1 MPPILHLVRHA
12 EGWHNIA
19 DHGEDIHDPFLTP
32 HGEEQCKNLRE
43 GFPYHDDIEL
53 LLASPMKRTI
63 QTCRLAFKPV
73 VDRGQQILLMPLAQE
88 SSRTQMDTGSTIG
101 QIEEAFGDLVDIHRA
116 AEVHPHWT
124 KNVGRFGPDAEAQ
137 IGRARELRQFIRARP
152 EKHVVLVSH
161 GAFAHAITGNFT
173 KDGKETTRMWENAEC
188 RTYTFDESSE
198 DEAKIIET
206 EDSKGRRPSLRLKS

>member
-12 EGWHNIA
+12 EGWHNVA

-43 GFPYHDDIEL
+43 NFPYPNDVEL
-53 LLASPMKRTI
+53 LLAI
-63 QTCRLAFKPV
+63 

-88 SSRTQMDTGSTIG
+88 ASSTQMDTGSTVE
-101 QIEEAFGDLVDIHRA
+101 QIKEAFGDLVDTHRA

-137 IGRARELRQFIRARP
+137 NGRAKELRQFIMARP

-161 GAFAHAITGNFT
+161 GSFAHAITGNFT

-188 RTYTFDESSE
+188 RTYTFDESSV
-198 DEAKIIET
+198 DKAKIIET
-206 EDSKGRRPSLRLKS
+206 EDSKGRRPSLSLND